1 MKNLFSIIIL
11 FILVTNCGFKKRVD
25 HHGVH
30 LLKKKSDMIIV
41 AETNKND
48 IIKLLGP
55 PYVKSTFNNDLYFY
69 IERKT
74 TTGKLI
80 KLGKKKYLENNV
92 LVLEIDDRGIL
103 LKKEFYDLN
112 KMKEIKIGLKGY
124 KYLDEAIELYQKS
137 IVLKPL
143 NPNAFN
149 NIGLIYLEKKNF
161 FRILMCYL
169 RSIPKDV

>member
-1 MKNLFSIIIL
+1 MKNLFLIIIC
-11 FILVTNCGFKKRVD
+11 FTLVNNCGFKKRVD

-30 LLKKKSDMIIV
+30 LLKKKSDMIII

-55 PYVKSTFNNDLYFY
+55 PSVTSTFNSDLYFY

-112 KMKEIKIGLKGY
+112 KMKEIKIVSNETTVDY
-124 KYLDEAIELYQKS
+124 KKQSFIYEFLSSMRQK
-137 IVLKPL
+137 INDPL
-143 NPNAFN
+143 
-149 NIGLIYLEKKNF
+149 GKRK
-161 FRILMCYL
+161 R
-169 RSIPKDV
+169 D

>member
-1 MKNLFSIIIL
+1 MKNLL
-11 FILVTNCGFKKRVD
+11 FIIFVFIVFTSCTFKKRVD

-55 PYVKSTFNNDLYFY
+55 PSVKSTFNEDLYFY
-69 IERKT
+69 IERKI

-92 LVLEIDDRGIL
+92 LVLEIDKRGIL
-103 LKKEFYDLN
+103 SKKEFYDLN
-112 KMKEIKIGLKGY
+112 KMNNIKIVSNETTVDY
-124 KYLDEAIELYQKS
+124 KKQSFIYEFLSSMRQK
-137 IVLKPL
+137 INDPL
-143 NPNAFN
+143 
-149 NIGLIYLEKKNF
+149 GK
-161 FRILMCYL
+161 RD
-169 RSIPKDV
+169 RKD

>member
-1 MKNLFSIIIL
+1 MKNVFSILIIFL
-11 FILVTNCGFKKRVD
+11 IMTSCGFKKRVD

-55 PYVKSTFNNDLYFY
+55 PSVTSTFNNDLYFY

-80 KLGKKKYLENNV
+80 KLGKKEYLENNV
-92 LVLEIDDRGIL
+92 LVLEIDNRGIL

-112 KMKEIKIGLKGY
+112 KMKNIKIVSNETSVDY
-124 KYLDEAIELYQKS
+124 KKQSFIYEFLSSMRQK
-137 IVLKPL
+137 INDPL
-143 NPNAFN
+143 
-149 NIGLIYLEKKNF
+149 GKRK
-161 FRILMCYL
+161 R
-169 RSIPKDV
+169 D